1 MFGRMRDARRSRV
14 DEAADRAVERAHT
27 RRQGNNEEAET
38 AAREER
44 LSERFAAQW
53 HEIREAR
60 RVEEPVIEG
69 GASNFSRAQVPWA
82 FDLAA
87 AWSWRIL
94 VVAAAVFGTLWLF
107 SFFAV
112 VVLPLLVALFASAL
126 LTPVVHWLM
135 RIGAGRRIASLVV
148 VIFSIAAVAL
158 LLTLGGLRT
167 GTQHTVHPAA
177 TPEPTPTVQP
187 TLKGRDL
194 FGGSL
199 ENGVRYRTRA
209 FVPTLSFVTN
219 SPDWFVYDGTKQ
231 DTLALDLRKQVGAL
245 QQEGPPIATLAFV
258 RIPKVYDPSK
268 PFADSL
274 EPAPASL
281 YSWLRSH
288 PDLRVGRSTPV
299 TVAGVR
305 GQRFDAVAR
314 FDRPAHEDPQCRQ
327 RTLKPCTFIAPNVS
341 FLDGDRMQV
350 TILR

>member
-1 MFGRMRDARRSRV
+1 MSDYVTRL
-14 DEAADRAVERAHT
+14 RAE
-27 RRQGNNEEAET
+27 
-38 AAREER
+38 
-44 LSERFAAQW
+44 L
-53 HEIREAR
+53 
-60 RVEEPVIEG
+60 
-69 GASNFSRAQVPWA
+69 
-82 FDLAA
+82 
-87 AWSWRIL
+87 
-94 VVAAAVFGTLWLF
+94 VAAAEREEERPLPRAPRPTPRVLVF
-107 SFFAV
+107 A
-112 VVLPLLVALFASAL
+112 
-126 LTPVVHWLM
+126 
-135 RIGAGRRIASLVV
+135 GAAA
-148 VIFSIAAVAL
+148 IAAVAL

-177 TPEPTPTVQP
+177 TPEPTPTVHP

-258 RIPKVYDPSK
+258 RIPKVYDPAK

-327 RTLKPCTFIAPNVS
+327 RTLKPCTFVAPNIS
-341 FLDGDRMQV
+341 FLNGERMQF
-350 TILR
+350 TILPMDPDPLVIATISLDARNLHKVQQTAAPLLKTLRIGR